1 MSTGETGPLNPNETN
16 SAPVEL
22 YLRVAI
28 AGGVINPVKPRGR
41 LDLQLYNGWERG
53 GHRLE
58 FYIFDA
64 SYVKRLAEG
73 DPATESHFS
82 SYFAKFILLKLRS
95 RRLSPSMAED
105 VRQET
110 LFRVLRSL
118 RQGAGVSQP
127 ERFGA
132 FVNSV
137 CNNVVLELFAKESRH
152 PSVPENSP
160 EPADD
165 RVDMD
170 ANLISQQRK
179 QIVAEVLDDLG
190 SKDREILRLVFFE
203 EAERGE
209 VCRKLGVGSEYL
221 RVLLHRA
228 KGKFEQ
234 AYLRKRGK
242 AAQSRPLFCW

>member
-1 MSTGETGPLNPNETN
+1 
-16 SAPVEL
+16 
-22 YLRVAI
+22 
-28 AGGVINPVKPRGR
+28 
-41 LDLQLYNGWERG
+41 
-53 GHRLE
+53 LE

-64 SYVKRLAEG
+64 SYVKRLADG

-82 SYFAKFILLKLRS
+82 TYFAKFIVLKLRA
-95 RRLSPSMAED
+95 RRLSPALAED
-105 VRQET
+105 VQQET
-110 LFRVLRSL
+110 LFRVLKAL
-118 RQGAGVSQP
+118 RQGSGVTQP

-137 CNNVVLELFAKESRH
+137 CNNVVLEFLNKESRH
-152 PSVPENSP
+152 PSAPENSP
-160 EPADD
+160 EPADQ

-170 ANLISQQRK
+170 SSLITQQRK

-203 EAERGE
+203 EVERDE

-228 KGKFEQ
+228 KAKFEQ
-234 AYLRKRGK
+234 AYLRKRGSAK
-242 AAQSRPLFCW
+242 QARALFCW